1 MSPAYE
7 EGYLNESMT
16 EMGDM
21 VDFAVNVCGFDMDSF
36 FMLFINSG
44 VAEKIEHG
52 NPKYLGGMSGAEL
65 AIEVFRC
72 TTGKILDIPA
82 SLDPERTQEYWAG
95 WFMAYI
101 QWRSGYSFR
110 LLVESGMTLEHIRD
124 MYQEKK
130 ADASTL
136 SAQAAELVAKHTA
149 GRETNLKRI
158 RRYRGISQ
166 RQLAQSAGVALR
178 MVQLYEQRQNDIN
191 KAQAKT
197 VADLARA
204 LGCRT
209 EDVLE
214 H

>member
-1 MSPAYE
+1 
-7 EGYLNESMT
+7 
-16 EMGDM
+16 
-21 VDFAVNVCGFDMDSF
+21 
-36 FMLFINSG
+36 
-44 VAEKIEHG
+44 
-52 NPKYLGGMSGAEL
+52 
-65 AIEVFRC
+65 
-72 TTGKILDIPA
+72 
-82 SLDPERTQEYWAG
+82 
-95 WFMAYI
+95 
-101 QWRSGYSFR
+101 
-110 LLVESGMTLEHIRD
+110 